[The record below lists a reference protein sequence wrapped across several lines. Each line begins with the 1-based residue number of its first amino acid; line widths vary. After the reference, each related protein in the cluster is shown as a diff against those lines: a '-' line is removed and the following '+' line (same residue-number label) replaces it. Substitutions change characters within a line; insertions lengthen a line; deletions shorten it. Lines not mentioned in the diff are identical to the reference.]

1 MTDEDG
7 APPPSTQRQLDRAPG
22 ERYRA
27 RPDATAANVR
37 RGSRARRPARDPSP
51 SAFRSSSPR
60 RARRLIG
67 VLGSFD
73 IGAGLLAV
81 SAFIGW
87 AVAVAVVW
95 GSDPAPERRGRRVRW
110 AVGLAVGSIVVG
122 LAVLWAY
129 SRTEGGVMDPVAYLD
144 ERFGPLAIADIV
156 VAGVVAWLRA
166 R

>member
-27 RPDATAANVR
+27 RPDATAANVDAAPAAAAR
-37 RGSRARRPARDPSP
+37 SRPLAVAVPILVA
-51 SAFRSSSPR
+51 A
-60 RARRLIG
+60 AGAALIG

-81 SAFIGW
+81 SGFIGW